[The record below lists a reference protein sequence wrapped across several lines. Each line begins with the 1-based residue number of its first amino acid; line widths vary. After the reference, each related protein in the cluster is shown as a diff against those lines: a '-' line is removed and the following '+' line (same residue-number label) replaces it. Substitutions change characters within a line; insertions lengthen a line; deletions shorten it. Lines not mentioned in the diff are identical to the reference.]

1 MSIEFAIDNSTD
13 IVVFSDL
20 DGTLLDGVDYS
31 FSKALPALELLR
43 EKNIPIIFCTSKTLP
58 EVEIYRHRLN
68 NHDPFVVENGGAI
81 YIPDAYF
88 DVPFEYD
95 RVTAGY
101 RVRELGTPY
110 EVLVD
115 ALAEVRRRTGA
126 PLRGFADM
134 TVREVAERC
143 NLTLDQAALAKQ
155 REYDEPFL
163 ILDVEAASR
172 VVDAI
177 AAPVTRGDRF
187 HHLSGSDKGR
197 AVTFLIELFRRSRP
211 DAVSVGIGNRSNDLA
226 LLEAVDVP
234 ILVAREEGEYD
245 PGVAVPGLRYAG
257 GVGPEGWN
265 SAILNL
271 SAHLAAPLGRAD
283 A

>member
-1 MSIEFAIDNSTD
+1 MSIELTINNTAN

-31 FSKALPALELLR
+31 FSKALPALKFLK
-43 EKNIPIIFCTSKTLP
+43 EKNIPVIFCTSKTLP

-81 YIPDAYF
+81 YIPDGYY
-88 DVPFEYD
+88 DVPFDYD
-95 RVTAGY
+95 RATAGY

-163 ILDVEAASR
+163 ILEPEAAPR

-197 AVTFLIELFRRSRP
+197 AVSCLMALFRRWRP
-211 DAVSVGIGNRSNDLA
+211 DAVSVGIGNRSSDLA

-234 ILVAREEGEYD
+234 ILVASGGGTYD
-245 PGVAVPGLRYAG
+245 PGVAVPGLRYAE

-271 SAHLAAPLGRAD
+271 TAQLAPPLRRAE